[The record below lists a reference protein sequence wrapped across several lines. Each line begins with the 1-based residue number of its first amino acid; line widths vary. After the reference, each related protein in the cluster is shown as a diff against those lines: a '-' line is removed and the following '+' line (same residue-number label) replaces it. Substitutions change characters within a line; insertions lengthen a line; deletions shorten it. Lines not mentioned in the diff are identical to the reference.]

1 MTVFRNV
8 NLKGEVKMIKNY
20 LENCKEMLS
29 VRDITE
35 LLPVGKGII
44 YRLIKNKEIKHLRV
58 GNTII
63 VPKKYLIEYLEKSAA

>member
-1 MTVFRNV
+1 
-8 NLKGEVKMIKNY
+8 MIKNY